1 MNNFR
6 SMKPYNDQQT
16 KKAQVEEMF
25 DNIAPSYDKLNHI
38 ISFNLDRIW
47 RRRVMRIVRR
57 AKAVKIMDIATGT
70 GDLAIAMAKRVDRTQ
85 ILGIDLS
92 EEMLAVA
99 RRKVQK
105 QGLEERIMLEKG
117 DAENLTMVETGSIDA
132 ATVAFG
138 VRNFEN
144 LERGLSEIHRT
155 LREGGKLVVL
165 ELSVPKNRL
174 IRWFY
179 AQYSH
184 RILPGIGAMISK
196 DKQAYVYLP
205 ESIDEFPAPERFVEI
220 LESVGFKDV
229 KRRKQSFGVAHIYEA
244 VK

>member
-1 MNNFR
+1 
-6 SMKPYNDQQT
+6 MKPYNQEQT
-16 KKAQVEEMF
+16 KKEQVEEMF
-25 DNIAPSYDKLNHI
+25 DNIAPTYDKLNHI
-38 ISFNLDRIW
+38 MSLNIDRIW

-57 AKAVKIMDIATGT
+57 SKATKIMDIATGT

-99 RRKVQK
+99 RTKILK

-117 DAENLTMVETGSIDA
+117 DAENLTMVADESIDA

-144 LERGLSEIHRT
+144 MERGLEEIGRT
-155 LREGGKLVVL
+155 LKKGGKLIVL
-165 ELSVPKNRL
+165 EFSIPRNRF
-174 IRWFY
+174 IRWVY

-184 RILPGIGAMISK
+184 RLLPRIGGLISK
-196 DKQAYVYLP
+196 DKRAYTYLP
-205 ESIDEFPAPERFVEI
+205 ESVEEFPSPERFCEI
-220 LESVGFKDV
+220 LASLGFTNI
-229 KRRKQSFGVAHIYEA
+229 KRHSQSFGIAYIYEA
-244 VK
+244 TK

>member
-1 MNNFR
+1 M
-6 SMKPYNDQQT
+6 SMKPYNQEQT
-16 KKAQVEEMF
+16 KKEQVEEMF
-25 DNIAPSYDKLNHI
+25 DNIAPNYDKLNHI

-57 AKAVKIMDIATGT
+57 SKATKIMDVATGT
-70 GDLAIAMAKRVDRTQ
+70 GDLAIAIAKRIDRTQ
-85 ILGIDLS
+85 ILGVDLS

-99 RRKVQK
+99 RRKVHK

-117 DAENLTMVETGSIDA
+117 DAENLTMVESGSIDA
-132 ATVAFG
+132 VTVAFG

-144 LERGLSEIHRT
+144 LELGLREIHRT
-155 LREGGKLVVL
+155 LREGGKFVVL

-220 LESVGFKDV
+220 LKGVGFKGV

-244 VK
+244 IK